1 MPGESVIYQAKLH
14 WIVYAW
20 AAVLGGAGVV
30 SLVAGAPAAAP
41 GAMLLAGVAG
51 LVAYVKYVTYVTSEF
66 AVTDKRVLMKVGW
79 IRRRSVETL
88 LGKVEAIVVEQG
100 IGGRLLD
107 YGTIV
112 VTGTGGTRERF
123 DRIAAPL
130 DFRRQVQAQIAASL
144 EANTVR
150 RPEVPMPEAVAGSVR
165 EERDCPYCAERI
177 LAKARVCKH
186 CGREVEPLV

>member
-30 SLVAGAPAAAP
+30 LLVAGAPAAAP

-51 LVAYVKYVTYVTSEF
+51 LVAYVKYVTSEF

-130 DFRRQVQAQIAASL
+130 DFRRQVQAQIAAIL
-144 EANTVR
+144 EANTVH
-150 RPEVPMPEAVAGSVR
+150 RPEIPVAEAVAGSVR

-177 LAKARVCKH
+177 LTKAKVCKH

>member
-20 AAVLGGAGVV
+20 AAVLGGSGVAF
-30 SLVAGAPAAAP
+30 LVAGAPAAAP
-41 GAMLLAGVAG
+41 GAMLLAGIVG
-51 LVAYVKYVTYVTSEF
+51 LVAYVKYLTSEF
-66 AVTDKRVLMKVGW
+66 AVTDRRVLMKVGW

-88 LGKVEAIVVEQG
+88 LGKVEAIAIEQG

-123 DRIAAPL
+123 DRIATPL
-130 DFRRQVQAQIAASL
+130 EFRRQVQAQIAAIL
-144 EANTVR
+144 EANTVH
-150 RPEVPMPEAVAGSVR
+150 RPEIPVPEAVAGSVR

-177 LAKARVCKH
+177 LTKAKVCKH

>member
-30 SLVAGAPAAAP
+30 LLVAGAPAAVP
-41 GAMLLAGVAG
+41 GAMLLAGIAG
-51 LVAYVKYVTYVTSEF
+51 LVAYVKSVTSEF
-66 AVTDKRVLMKVGW
+66 AVTEKRVLMKVGW

-88 LGKVEAIVVEQG
+88 LGRVEAIAVEQG

-130 DFRRQVQAQIAASL
+130 DFRREVQAQIAAIL
-144 EANTVR
+144 EANTAR
-150 RPEVPMPEAVAGSVR
+150 SLEIPVPQGVVGSVR

-177 LAKARVCKH
+177 LVKAKVCKH
-186 CGREVEPLV
+186 CGRDLEPLV

>member
-1 MPGESVIYQAKLH
+1 M
-14 WIVYAW
+14 
-20 AAVLGGAGVV
+20 LGGAGVV
-30 SLVAGAPAAAP
+30 LLVAGAPAAVP
-41 GAMLLAGVAG
+41 GAMLLAGIAG
-51 LVAYVKYVTYVTSEF
+51 LVAYVKSVTSEF
-66 AVTDKRVLMKVGW
+66 AVTEKRVLMKVGW

-88 LGKVEAIVVEQG
+88 LGRVEAIAVEQG

-130 DFRRQVQAQIAASL
+130 DFRREVQAQIAAIL
-144 EANTVR
+144 EANTAR
-150 RPEVPMPEAVAGSVR
+150 SLEIPVPQGVVGSVR

-177 LAKARVCKH
+177 LVKAKVCKH
-186 CGREVEPLV
+186 CGRDLEPLV

>member
-20 AAVLGGAGVV
+20 AAVLGGSGVAF
-30 SLVAGAPAAAP
+30 LVAGAPAAAP
-41 GAMLLAGVAG
+41 GAMLLAGIVG
-51 LVAYVKYVTYVTSEF
+51 LVAYVKYLTSEF
-66 AVTDKRVLMKVGW
+66 AVTDRRVLMKVGW

-88 LGKVEAIVVEQG
+88 LGKVEAIAIEQG

-123 DRIAAPL
+123 DRIATPL
-130 DFRRQVQAQIAASL
+130 EFRRQVQAQIAAIL
-144 EANTVR
+144 EANTVH
-150 RPEVPMPEAVAGSVR
+150 RPEIPVPEAVAGSVR

>member
-20 AAVLGGAGVV
+20 AAVLGGSGVV
-30 SLVAGAPAAAP
+30 FLVAGAPAAAP
-41 GAMLLAGVAG
+41 GAILLAGIAG
-51 LVAYVKYVTYVTSEF
+51 LVAYVKYVTSEF
-66 AVTDKRVLMKVGW
+66 AVTDRRVLMKIGW

-130 DFRRQVQAQIAASL
+130 DFRRQVQAQVAAIA
-144 EANTVR
+144 ETNTVR
-150 RPEVPMPEAVAGSVR
+150 RPEIPVAEAVAGSVR

-177 LAKARVCKH
+177 LTKAKVCKH
-186 CGREVEPLV
+186 CGREVKPLV

>member
-20 AAVLGGAGVV
+20 AAVLGGSGVAF
-30 SLVAGAPAAAP
+30 LVAGAPAAAP
-41 GAMLLAGVAG
+41 GAMLLAGIVG
-51 LVAYVKYVTYVTSEF
+51 LVAYVKYLTSEF
-66 AVTDKRVLMKVGW
+66 AVTDRRVLMKVGW

-88 LGKVEAIVVEQG
+88 LGKVEAIAIEQG

-123 DRIAAPL
+123 DRIAAPI
-130 DFRRQVQAQIAASL
+130 DFRRQVQAQVAAIL
-144 EANTVR
+144 ETNTAR
-150 RPEVPMPEAVAGSVR
+150 RPEIPTPEAVTGSVR

>member
-20 AAVLGGAGVV
+20 AAVLGGSGVAF
-30 SLVAGAPAAAP
+30 LVAGAPAAAP
-41 GAMLLAGVAG
+41 GAMLLAGIVG
-51 LVAYVKYVTYVTSEF
+51 LVAYVKYLTSEF
-66 AVTDKRVLMKVGW
+66 AVTDRRVLMKVGW

-88 LGKVEAIVVEQG
+88 LGKVEAIAIEQG

-123 DRIAAPL
+123 DRIATPL
-130 DFRRQVQAQIAASL
+130 EFRRQVQAQIAAIL
-144 EANTVR
+144 EANTVH
-150 RPEVPMPEAVAGSVR
+150 RPEIPVPEAVAGSVR

-186 CGREVEPLV
+186 CGRDVEPLV

>member
-1 MPGESVIYQAKLH
+1 MPGESVVYQAKLH

-20 AAVLGGAGVV
+20 AAVLGGSGVV
-30 SLVAGAPAAAP
+30 FLVAGAPAAAP
-41 GAMLLAGVAG
+41 GAILLAGIAG
-51 LVAYVKYVTYVTSEF
+51 LVAYVKYVTSEF
-66 AVTDKRVLMKVGW
+66 AVTDRRVLMKIGW

-130 DFRRQVQAQIAASL
+130 EFRRQVQAQIAAIL
-144 EANTVR
+144 EADTVR
-150 RPEVPMPEAVAGSVR
+150 RPEIPTPEAVAGSVR
-165 EERDCPYCAERI
+165 EDRDCPYCAERI

-186 CGREVEPLV
+186 CGRDVEPLV

>member
-20 AAVLGGAGVV
+20 AAVLGGSGVAF
-30 SLVAGAPAAAP
+30 LVAGAPAAAP
-41 GAMLLAGVAG
+41 GAMLLAGIVG
-51 LVAYVKYVTYVTSEF
+51 LVAYVKYLTSEF
-66 AVTDKRVLMKVGW
+66 AVTDRRVLMKVGW

-88 LGKVEAIVVEQG
+88 LGRVEAIAVEQG

-130 DFRRQVQAQIAASL
+130 DFRREVQAQIAAIL
-144 EANTVR
+144 EANTAR
-150 RPEVPMPEAVAGSVR
+150 SLEIPVPQGVVGSVR

-177 LAKARVCKH
+177 LVKAKVCKH
-186 CGREVEPLV
+186 CGRDLEPLV

>member
-1 MPGESVIYQAKLH
+1 MPGESVIHQAKLH

-30 SLVAGAPAAAP
+30 FLVAGAPAAAP
-41 GAMLLAGVAG
+41 GAMLLAGMSG
-51 LVAYVKYVTYVTSEF
+51 LVAYVKYVTSEF
-66 AVTDKRVLMKVGW
+66 AVTDRRVLMKVGW

-88 LGKVEAIVVEQG
+88 LGKVEAVAVEQG

-130 DFRRQVQAQIAASL
+130 EFRRQVQAQIAAML
-144 EANTVR
+144 ETNKVP
-150 RPEVPMPEAVAGSVR
+150 RPEITRSEPGVR

-177 LAKARVCKH
+177 LAKAKVCKH

>member
-1 MPGESVIYQAKLH
+1 MMPGESVVYQAKLH

-30 SLVAGAPAAAP
+30 LLVAGAPAAVP
-41 GAMLLAGVAG
+41 GAMLLAGIAG
-51 LVAYVKYVTYVTSEF
+51 LVAYVKSVTSEF
-66 AVTDKRVLMKVGW
+66 AVTEKRVLMKVGW

-88 LGKVEAIVVEQG
+88 LGRVEAIAVEQG

-123 DRIAAPL
+123 DRIAAPST
-130 DFRRQVQAQIAASL
+130 FAEKSRRRL
-144 EANTVR
+144 R
-150 RPEVPMPEAVAGSVR
+150 RSWRRTRHGV
-165 EERDCPYCAERI
+165 
-177 LAKARVCKH
+177 
-186 CGREVEPLV
+186 

>member
-30 SLVAGAPAAAP
+30 LLVAGAPAAVP
-41 GAMLLAGVAG
+41 GAMLLAGIAG
-51 LVAYVKYVTYVTSEF
+51 FVAYVKSVTSEF
-66 AVTDKRVLMKVGW
+66 ALTDRRVLMKVGW

-130 DFRRQVQAQIAASL
+130 DFRRQVQAQVAAIA
-144 EANTVR
+144 ETNTVH
-150 RPEVPMPEAVAGSVR
+150 RPEIPTPEAVAGSVR

-177 LAKARVCKH
+177 LAKAKVCKH
-186 CGREVEPLV
+186 CGRDLEPLV

>member
-1 MPGESVIYQAKLH
+1 
-14 WIVYAW
+14 
-20 AAVLGGAGVV
+20 
-30 SLVAGAPAAAP
+30 
-41 GAMLLAGVAG
+41 
-51 LVAYVKYVTYVTSEF
+51 
-66 AVTDKRVLMKVGW
+66 MKVGW

-88 LGKVEAIVVEQG
+88 LGKVEAVAVEQG

-107 YGTIV
+107 YGALV

-130 DFRRQVQAQIAASL
+130 EFRRQVQAQIAAML
-144 EANTVR
+144 ETNKVP
-150 RPEVPMPEAVAGSVR
+150 RPKITTSEPGVR

-177 LAKARVCKH
+177 LAKAKVCKH